1 MNSTAPN
8 PLKGTWL
15 STNHPYL
22 RFIRKFSFLKAP
34 FRGWGVLALCLCG
47 LCSMNAANLVISPE
61 TMSLHEAM
69 REARE
74 WRRLNKVAADEPV
87 RIQMK
92 GGIYPLYEPVFIRP
106 EDSGTESSPTIIEAF
121 PGETPVLSCGLRI
134 TDWRKEGKYWT
145 APVPEWNGNAFLF
158 RQLWVNGRKAVRARN
173 VSDFNQMDRILS
185 NDKKNRILWVPASA
199 VSKIRKA
206 ENPEL
211 ILHQMWAIAVLRI
224 QSITIQGD
232 SAGIRFHNP
241 EARVQFEHPWPQP
254 MVKEGFNSAFYL
266 TNALELLDEPG
277 EWYFDRRQRKL
288 YYLPLPDEDMRTA
301 EALVPVL
308 ETLVEITG
316 TIDRPVQ
323 HIQFK
328 GIHFQHTTWT
338 RPSEKG
344 HVPLQAGMFLLD
356 AYKLHPPGAPG
367 NFNRGI
373 ENQAWIG
380 RPPAAVSVSAAA
392 HTRFENCSFQHIAS
406 CALDFVHACYG
417 DVVTRCTFRDVAG
430 NGIQVGKF
438 SDTAMETHLPY
449 DPADSRAVCSHQQIN
464 NNSITDAANE
474 DWGCVGIA
482 AGYVRDIH
490 IEHNEIS
497 EVSYTGISLGW
508 GWSKTVNCMR
518 NNRIHANYIH
528 HYAKHMYDV
537 AGIYT
542 LSVQSK
548 TEITE
553 NRIEAIYHPSY
564 VHDPNHWFYLYTDEG
579 SSFIT
584 VKDNWCPE
592 EKFLQNANGPGLT
605 WVNNGP
611 MVSEEIKNKAG
622 ITPQYEIE

>member
-1 MNSTAPN
+1 MKR
-8 PLKGTWL
+8 LVL
-15 STNHPYL
+15 S
-22 RFIRKFSFLKAP
+22 I
-34 FRGWGVLALCLCG
+34 GLCLCG
-47 LCSMNAANLVISPE
+47 IWSANAANIVISPE
-61 TMSLHEAM
+61 TKSLQEAL

-74 WRRLNKVAADEPV
+74 WRRLNKLAAGEAV

-92 GGIYPLYEPVFIRP
+92 GGVYPLYEPVFIRP

-121 PGETPVLSCGLRI
+121 PGETPVLSGGLKI
-134 TDWRKEGKYWT
+134 SGWRKEGKYWT

-158 RQLWVNGRKAVRARN
+158 RQLWVNERKAVRARN
-173 VSDFNQMDRILS
+173 VSDFNRMDRIRF
-185 NDKKNRILWVPASA
+185 NDKEKQILWIPASS
-199 VSKIRKA
+199 VSKIMKA

-211 ILHQMWAIAVLRI
+211 IIHQMWEIAVLRI

-232 SAGIRFHNP
+232 SAGIRFHHP

-254 MVKEGFNSAFYL
+254 MMKEGFHSAFYL

-277 EWYFDRRQRKL
+277 EWYFDKRQRKL
-288 YYLPLPDEDMRTA
+288 YYMPLPEEDMRTA
-301 EALVPVL
+301 EVYVPVL
-308 ETLVEITG
+308 ETLVEIAG

-323 HIQFK
+323 QIQFK
-328 GIHFQHTTWT
+328 GVHFRYTTWT

-344 HVPLQAGMFLLD
+344 HVPLQAGMYMLD
-356 AYKLHPPGAPG
+356 AYKLRPPGAPG
-367 NFNRGI
+367 NPNKGI

-380 RPPAAVSVSAAA
+380 RPPAAVSVSAAH
-392 HTRFENCSFQHIAS
+392 HTQFENCSFEHLGS
-406 CALDFVHACYG
+406 CALDFIYASRHDAVS
-417 DVVTRCTFRDVAG
+417 RCTFRDIAG
-430 NGIQVGKF
+430 NGIQTGKF
-438 SDTAMETHLPY
+438 SDMGMETHLPY
-449 DPADSRAVCSHQQIN
+449 DPTDEREICIHQHISN
-464 NNSITDAANE
+464 NYITDAANE

-482 AGYVRDIH
+482 AGYVRDVN

-508 GWSKTVNCMR
+508 GWTKTVNCMR

-528 HYAKHMYDV
+528 HYAKNMYDV

-553 NRIEAIYHPSY
+553 NRIEEIYHPSY
-564 VHDPNHWFYLYTDEG
+564 AHDPNHWFYLYTDEG

-584 VKDNWCPE
+584 VKDNWCPA
-592 EKFLQNANGPGLT
+592 EKFLQNANGPGNT

-611 MVSEEIKNKAG
+611 MVSEEIKSRAG
-622 ITPQYEIE
+622 IENRRNQ